1 MKLSEIPMAD
11 WQVIRDGE
19 FLSLGL
25 CGARPSVPILTFA
38 GSEKYLKNAVRNPDV
53 SCILC
58 PPELAAS
65 DLIRTSGKGI
75 CTCENIRVGFF
86 KFHNELAKGDISEGY
101 LRGVFPV
108 KIGRNAAISDDAIL
122 DSENIII
129 GDNAVIEPFVRIH
142 ANVQIG
148 ENSIIRSGTIL
159 GGTGLEFIR
168 MDDGGILPVTH
179 CGGLVIGK
187 NVEIQYNCN
196 VSRSLFPWDDTV
208 IGDDTKI
215 ESLVHV
221 AHGVKI
227 GQRNL
232 IAACACI
239 GGSAELG
246 NDIWVGPNATI
257 SSEVKVDDHSRISL
271 GAVVAGNVARGQTVT
286 GNFAMNHEQFM
297 QDQLRKM
304 L

>member
-11 WQVIRDGE
+11 WQVIHDGE
-19 FLSLGL
+19 FFSLGL
-25 CGARPSVPILTFA
+25 CGARPSIPILTFA
-38 GSEKYLKNAVRNPDV
+38 GSEKYLKTAVRNPDV

-58 PPELAAS
+58 PPELASS
-65 DLIRTSGKGI
+65 DLILGSRKGI
-75 CTCENIRVGFF
+75 CTCKNIRTDFF
-86 KFHNELAKGDISEGY
+86 KLHNELAKGNILGPY
-101 LRGVFPV
+101 LREVYPV
-108 KIGRNAAISDDAIL
+108 KIGKNAVISANAIL

-129 GDNAVIEPFVRIH
+129 GDNTVIEPFVRIH

-148 ENSIIRSGTIL
+148 DNSIIRSGTIL

-168 MDDGGILPVTH
+168 MENGGILPVTH

-221 AHGVKI
+221 AHGVKM

-246 NDIWVGPNATI
+246 NDLWVGPNATI
-257 SSEVKVDDHSRISL
+257 SSEVKVEDHARISL
-271 GAVVAGNVARGQTVT
+271 GAVVVGNVAQGQTVT
-286 GNFAMNHEQFM
+286 GNFALNHEQFM
-297 QDQLRKM
+297 EDQLRKM